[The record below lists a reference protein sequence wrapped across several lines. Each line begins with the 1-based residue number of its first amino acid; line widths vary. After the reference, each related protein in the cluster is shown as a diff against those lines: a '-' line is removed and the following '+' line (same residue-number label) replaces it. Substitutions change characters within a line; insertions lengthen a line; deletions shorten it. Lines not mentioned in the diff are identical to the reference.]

1 MITMTTK
8 KKGKMQ
14 MNDLIQAVSSVGFP
28 IVMCGVLC
36 FYIFKI
42 QTKLIESIDNNTKTI
57 SEIAIAINKLESE
70 DKENE

>member
-1 MITMTTK
+1 
-8 KKGKMQ
+8 

-57 SEIAIAINKLESE
+57 SEIAIAINKIESE

>member
-1 MITMTTK
+1 MITM
-8 KKGKMQ
+8 KKGKMK

-42 QTKLIESIDNNTKTI
+42 QTKLIESIDKNTKTI
-57 SEIAIAINKLESE
+57 SEIAIAINKIESDGE
-70 DKENE
+70 ENE

>member
-1 MITMTTK
+1 M
-8 KKGKMQ
+8 KKGKMK

-57 SEIAIAINKLESE
+57 SEIAIAINKIESDGE
-70 DKENE
+70 ENE

>member
-1 MITMTTK
+1 M
-8 KKGKMQ
+8 KKGKMK

-57 SEIAIAINKLESE
+57 SEIAIAINKIES
-70 DKENE
+70 DGDENE

>member
-1 MITMTTK
+1 
-8 KKGKMQ
+8 

-57 SEIAIAINKLESE
+57 SEIAIAINKIES
-70 DKENE
+70 DGDENE

>member
-1 MITMTTK
+1 M
-8 KKGKMQ
+8 
-14 MNDLIQAVSSVGFP
+14 DELLQAVSSVGFP

-57 SEIAIAINKLESE
+57 SEIAMKINNSESE
-70 DKENE
+70 DEKNA